1 MALKLQTTKV
11 RRSPLKVFLP
21 EEAEEAVEVA
31 AWVEEVGEGMV
42 VEVEAEE
49 DVEAEEAEEAEVEVE
64 DHPPADR
71 ESRLRCGQKYNW
83 QCAILPQRIND
94 SSESLMH
101 GWRKVMH
108 GSHLKRSDIFSI
120 FLFSHYSAIGSV
132 LI

>member
-1 MALKLQTTKV
+1 LALKLQTTKV

-49 DVEAEEAEEAEVEVE
+49 DVEAEEAEVEVE

-83 QCAILPQRIND
+83 QCTILPRRIND
-94 SSESLMH
+94 SSES
-101 GWRKVMH
+101 
-108 GSHLKRSDIFSI
+108 
-120 FLFSHYSAIGSV
+120 
-132 LI
+132 

>member
-1 MALKLQTTKV
+1 LALKLQTTKV

-49 DVEAEEAEEAEVEVE
+49 DVEAEEAEVEVE

-108 GSHLKRSDIFSI
+108 GSHLKLSDTFSI